1 VPAPCIVIATF
12 APKPE
17 HYDEVKRVLLEVSP
31 EVHLEEGCELYALHE
46 EVGGALTFVEKWT
59 SRDHWHRHGRN
70 ETVARI
76 KGGVEGLLTRDIEV
90 REMYGVESSG
100 HFPESL

>member
-1 VPAPCIVIATF
+1 MTTPCIVIATF
-12 APKPE
+12 TPKPE

-46 EVGGALTFVEKWT
+46 EVGGTLVFVEKWT
-59 SRDHWHRHGRN
+59 TRELWQVHSGKD
-70 ETVARI
+70 TVARI
-76 KGGVEGLLTRDIEV
+76 KSGVQGLLAQDIDV

>member
-1 VPAPCIVIATF
+1 MAKPCIVIATF
-12 APKPE
+12 TPTPD

-46 EVGGALTFVEKWT
+46 EVEGRLVLVEKWT
-59 SRDHWHRHGRN
+59 TRELWMTHLSL

-76 KGGVEGLLTRDIEV
+76 EKAIEGLLESDVEV
-90 REMYGVESSG
+90 REMYGVVDSSYQ
-100 HFPESL
+100 ESL